1 MGKEGIVHY
10 AHVPG
15 DELDESA
22 KTHSNKGPDPQ
33 QIILHQVASPSE
45 ERRLGRKSVT
55 PEGRDGLWLKI
66 CAEPSKRDG
75 FSSPFWLNVPMIL
88 TSNKSLHLLPPQCP
102 IC

>member
-1 MGKEGIVHY
+1 MHY

-15 DELDESA
+15 DELNESD
-22 KTHSNKGPDPQ
+22 KIHSNKGPDPQ
-33 QIILHQVASPSE
+33 QIILHQVPSLSE
-45 ERRLGRKSVT
+45 EQRFGQKSVT
-55 PEGRDGLWLKI
+55 PEGKDGLWLKL

-75 FSSPFWLNVPMIL
+75 FSSSFWLNVPMIL